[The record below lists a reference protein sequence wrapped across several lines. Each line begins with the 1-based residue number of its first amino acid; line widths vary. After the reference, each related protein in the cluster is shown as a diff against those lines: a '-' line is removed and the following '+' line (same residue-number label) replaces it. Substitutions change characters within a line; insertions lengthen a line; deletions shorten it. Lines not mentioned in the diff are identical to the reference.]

1 MAAVVRLADV
11 CTHRKQPLINIKE
24 YSEPLWS
31 GGRYE
36 SASLDRKLGRNVAY
50 KRICK
55 LLVFG
60 ARGKVQHDH
69 FLFFFIIIIAGGG
82 KTAFESSRALRF
94 TFHAYA
100 CRSSRRF
107 RRPPPGSY
115 YLLLGRTI
123 CALGTVPYRR
133 RESND

>member
-69 FLFFFIIIIAGGG
+69 FLFFFIIIIIIIT
-82 KTAFESSRALRF
+82 TAPFWTLYPYVWNV
-94 TFHAYA
+94 AY
-100 CRSSRRF
+100 R
-107 RRPPPGSY
+107 
-115 YLLLGRTI
+115 
-123 CALGTVPYRR
+123 
-133 RESND
+133 